1 MSELDR
7 QRVIFA
13 EGEEPRIIAA
23 ATQLRHEHG
32 IECLLVGET
41 NIIRDV
47 AISQGLTVDG
57 LKFVSPSDPLLLD
70 QCAEHVQGLRQFKS
84 ISMAERL
91 VKKPLPFAAAMVAI
105 GEADLMV
112 GGATSPTKR
121 VIEAAAMCMGYA
133 KEDGL
138 ASSYFVIEIPNRA
151 QRMLFADCAVNV
163 DPSAEHLASIAV
175 TTAQQATALL
185 AEPPRVAM
193 LSFSTQGSASHAS
206 IDKVKHALELAR
218 AMDPSLLID
227 GEMQVDTALSERVAA
242 TKWQGESAV
251 AGRANVLIFPSLE
264 AGNIGYKLV
273 QQFTGARA
281 IGPMLQGFKHPVADL
296 SRGATTDEIVEVTRL
311 ALQSSASG

>member
-23 ATQLRHEHG
+23 AAQLRQEHG
-32 IECLLVGET
+32 VECLLVGALESVHEASVSH
-41 NIIRDV
+41 DL
-47 AISQGLTVDG
+47 SLDG
-57 LKFVSPSDPLLLD
+57 LKFVSPSDPMLLSR
-70 QCAEHVQGLRQFKS
+70 CSEHVQGLRQFKS

-91 VKKPLPFAAAMVAI
+91 VKKPLAFAAAMVAI

-121 VIEAAAMCMGYA
+121 VIEAAAMCMGYTND
-133 KEDGL
+133 EGL
-138 ASSYFVIEIPNRA
+138 ASSYFVMEIPGREHNL
-151 QRMLFADCAVNV
+151 LFADCAVNV
-163 DPSAEHLASIAV
+163 DPSAEQLASIAV
-175 TTAQQATALL
+175 ATAQQAQVLL
-185 AEPPRVAM
+185 EEPARVAM

-218 AMDPSLLID
+218 AMDPGLFID

-242 TKWQGESAV
+242 TKWQGESSV

-296 SRGATTDEIVEVTRL
+296 SRGATVEEIVEVTRL
-311 ALQSSASG
+311 ALRTQASR